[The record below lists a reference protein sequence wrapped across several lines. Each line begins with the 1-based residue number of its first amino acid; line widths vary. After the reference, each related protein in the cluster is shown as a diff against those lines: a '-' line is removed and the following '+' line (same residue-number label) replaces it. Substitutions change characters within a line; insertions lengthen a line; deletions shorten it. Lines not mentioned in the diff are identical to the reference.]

1 MTHVVERLLYVLAV
15 VYALTV
21 HALKDWQGCQDF
33 AAGET
38 HLEPKGTAYVPVGV
52 MRRESAAS
60 TSGVPLDTN
69 VGEALEEFL
78 QYAQEL
84 KRRAAGVGA
93 PDSGSPG
100 M

>member
-1 MTHVVERLLYVLAV
+1 ML
-15 VYALTV
+15 
-21 HALKDWQGCQDF
+21 
-33 AAGET
+33 
-38 HLEPKGTAYVPVGV
+38 
-52 MRRESAAS
+52 RESAAS

-93 PDSGSPG
+93 PDSGSLG